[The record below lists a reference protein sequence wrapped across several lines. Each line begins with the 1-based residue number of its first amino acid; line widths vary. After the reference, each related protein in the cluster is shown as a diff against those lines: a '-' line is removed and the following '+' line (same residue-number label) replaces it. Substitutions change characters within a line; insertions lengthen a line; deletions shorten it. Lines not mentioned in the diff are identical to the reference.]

1 MAKNS
6 TLLSLLCV
14 LAAAMLWGT
23 TGTIQGLLPSS
34 RNPVVVA
41 AVRVLL
47 GATALW
53 LFCLVNGV
61 SIKALLGLPRWRIF
75 GAGTAIASYN
85 LFFFAG
91 VAHAGVGV
99 GTAIAIGSG
108 PLWVLAYEII
118 FSARR
123 TSSRS
128 LTGQAT
134 AIAGLAILVMG
145 DMQGQ
150 VSFLGYALSL
160 LAGLSYGTYVYL
172 TGGISKET
180 NSALVAATT
189 FSVASIVL
197 SPSLFLLSTAWIDYR
212 SFGYLA
218 FLGIASTGVAFFL
231 FTYGLQRISAS
242 TAVTLTLAEPLT
254 AWFLAT
260 TILGEPVT
268 LPKVIGAVLLVVGI
282 RIVAGASKSSE

>member
-1 MAKNS
+1 MTKNS
-6 TLLSLLCV
+6 TLFSLLCV

-61 SIKALLGLPRWRIF
+61 SIKVLLGLPRWRIC
-75 GAGTAIASYN
+75 GAGTAIAGYN

-123 TSSRS
+123 PSSRS

-197 SPSLFLLSTAWIDYR
+197 SPSLFLFSTAWIDYR

-268 LPKVIGAVLLVVGI
+268 LPKVIGAILLVVGI
-282 RIVAGASKSSE
+282 RIVAGASKSPE